1 MFEQLLHKCASQQ
14 TLTEREAYEAMH
26 VMMSGEADER
36 QVAALLALLRF
47 RGETVD
53 ELVGFIRAMRQRMH
67 TVSFDEPV
75 IDTCGTGGDGKG
87 TFNISTAV
95 ALLIASLGVAVAK
108 HGNRAVSSTSGSA
121 NVIEHFRIP
130 MPKTEEEAKQA
141 LQNYRLVF
149 LFAPF
154 YHEAMKHVAPVRQSL
169 KMRTVFN
176 LLGPL
181 VNPAQPTRQV
191 IGVHHAK
198 DALKM
203 AEALQRIGT
212 EHTVFVT
219 SSDGLDECSVA
230 SETLLIELK
239 DGQLSQRVI
248 VPEDVGLSRGCL
260 SDICVGSVSESAQ
273 LIERVFANCASESAT
288 NVVLLNAG
296 VALYVAGVAP
306 DIANGVNMAKHAI
319 ETGCAHAYLQRLRGE
334 MYA

>member
-1 MFEQLLHKCASQQ
+1 MFERFLHKCAGQQ
-14 TLTEREAYEAMH
+14 TLTEQEAYEAMH
-26 VMMSGEADER
+26 AMMSGEVDER
-36 QVAALLALLRF
+36 QVAAFLVLLRF

-53 ELVGFIRAMRQRMH
+53 ELVGFIRAMRERMR

-95 ALLIASLGVAVAK
+95 ALLVASLDVAVAK

-121 NVIEHFRIP
+121 NVIEHFLIP

-141 LQNYRLVF
+141 LRTHRLVF

-181 VNPAQPTRQV
+181 VNPAQPKRQV
-191 IGVHHAK
+191 IGVHDKK
-198 DALKM
+198 DARKM
-203 AEALQRIGT
+203 AEALRRMGT

-219 SSDGLDECSVA
+219 SDDGLDECSISAV
-230 SETLLIELK
+230 TQLIELK
-239 DGQLSQRVI
+239 HDHI
-248 VPEDVGLSRGCL
+248 VERIITPEDVGLQRGCL
-260 SDICVGSVSESAQ
+260 SHICVHSVNESAQ
-273 LIERVFANCASESAT
+273 LIEHVFANRANKSAT
-288 NVVLLNAG
+288 NIVLLNAG
-296 VALYVAGVAP
+296 VTLYVAGVASH
-306 DIANGVNMAKHAI
+306 IEEGVDMAKRAI
-319 ETGCAHAYLQRLRGE
+319 ETGRAYAYLQRLRGA

>member
-1 MFEQLLHKCASQQ
+1 MFERFLHKCAAQQ
-14 TLTEREAYEAMH
+14 TLTEQEAYEAMH
-26 VMMSGEADER
+26 AMMSGEVDEK
-36 QVAALLALLRF
+36 QVAAFLVLLRF

-53 ELVGFIRAMRQRMH
+53 ELVGFIRAMRERMR
-67 TVSFDEPV
+67 TVSFDETV

-95 ALLIASLGVAVAK
+95 ALLVASLDIPVAK

-121 NVIEHFRIP
+121 NVIEHFLIP

-141 LQNYRLVF
+141 LRTHRLVF

-181 VNPAQPTRQV
+181 VNPALPKRQI
-191 IGVHHAK
+191 IGVPNEK
-198 DALKM
+198 DARNM
-203 AEALQRIGT
+203 AEALQQIGT

-219 SSDGLDECSVA
+219 SSDGLDECSISA
-230 SETLLIELK
+230 ETQLIELK
-239 DGQLSQRVI
+239 DGHMTQHI
-248 VPEDVGLSRGCL
+248 ITPEDVGLPRGCL
-260 SDICVGSVSESAQ
+260 SDICVHSVSESAN
-273 LIERVFANCASESAT
+273 LIERVFAQRANESAT
-288 NVVLLNAG
+288 NIVLLNAG
-296 VALYVAGVAP
+296 VALYVAGAAS
-306 DIANGVNMAKHAI
+306 DIADGVDMAKRAI
-319 ETGCAHAYLQRLRGE
+319 ETGRAYAYLQRLRGV